1 MTTRRKRSRRLAKYS
16 VSDLHAMLLGFAM
29 VPGYKWH
36 IARIQAEL
44 RRREKAERR

>member
-1 MTTRRKRSRRLAKYS
+1 MTARHRRPRRLAKYS

-29 VPGYKWH
+29 VPGYGWH

-44 RRREKAERR
+44 RRREKAGRR